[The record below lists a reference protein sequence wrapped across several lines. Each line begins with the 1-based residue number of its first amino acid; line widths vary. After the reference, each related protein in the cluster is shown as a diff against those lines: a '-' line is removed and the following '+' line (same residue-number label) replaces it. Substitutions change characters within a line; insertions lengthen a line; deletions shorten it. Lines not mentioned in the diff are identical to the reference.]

1 MSNLKNYSVFIR
13 RKNNDFLNVIQHALT
28 VLDGCWTEQP
38 LTVDSM
44 SSVALPAQSRVCHLA
59 LIEIDLQDMP
69 SVEAVR
75 TTREN
80 FPDLPIMVITSYPV
94 KELFL
99 ACIRAGANG
108 YWIKGVTE
116 MPLAH
121 FIDLVIRGQ
130 HPICSSMAAHLFK
143 FAGPCMDADG
153 HLKFGLTPRELELL
167 KLLAN
172 GHTYARCA
180 DLMSLSLSTVQS
192 HIRTLYRKLEVN
204 NQRQAIK
211 KAHASG
217 VLTLY

>member
-1 MSNLKNYSVFIR
+1 MIR
-13 RKNNDFLNVIQHALT
+13 RKNKDFLNVIQNAFEG
-28 VLDGCWTEQP
+28 LDGCWTEQHLTLDP
-38 LTVDSM
+38 L
-44 SSVALPAQSRVCHLA
+44 SSVAVSAKNLACHLA

-75 TTREN
+75 ATREI
-80 FPDLPIMVITSYPV
+80 FPDLPIMVITSHPV

-116 MPLAH
+116 IPLAH

-130 HPICSSMAAHLFK
+130 HPICSSMAAYLFK
-143 FAGPCMDADG
+143 YAVPYMDADK
-153 HLKFGLTPRELELL
+153 HLKYGLSPRELQLL

-180 DLMSLSLSTVQS
+180 DLMALSLSTIQS
-192 HIRTLYRKLEVN
+192 HIRSLYRKLEVN

-211 KAHASG
+211 KAHSSG
-217 VLTLY
+217 ILTVD